1 MNIEIK
7 QTPNTG
13 PPFWIRWVSF
23 IGWLVLPIL
32 ATWAVVLVM
41 GLIVLWWGV
50 VWFCF
55 ALLYTIAYFR
65 WARRRYPKI

>member
-13 PPFWIRWVSF
+13 PPFWI
-23 IGWLVLPIL
+23 
-32 ATWAVVLVM
+32 TWAVVLVM

-65 WARRRYPKI
+65 WARRRYPKT

>member
-7 QTPNTG
+7 QTPNIG

-23 IGWLVLPIL
+23 IGWLILQIL
-32 ATWAVVLVM
+32 ATWAVVLLL

-55 ALLYTIAYFR
+55 ALIYTIVYFR
-65 WARRRYPKI
+65 WARRRYPKT